1 MAPLAALVPRTYF
14 LAVQGGHLSFCHGAQ
29 LCQTS
34 HSTSLTKDM
43 AQKGRLK
50 SWALWS
56 NRPSTELELGGLVS
70 NWLRDPGP
78 ATESLWARGSPCLK
92 GVAELYHLQGLS
104 LLSGSQM
111 RK

>member
-56 NRPSTELELGGLVS
+56 NSAWSREVLCLTGCVILGQL
-70 NWLRDPGP
+70 
-78 ATESLWARGSPCLK
+78 
-92 GVAELYHLQGLS
+92 LS
-104 LLSGSQM
+104 LSGPEGHHA
-111 RK
+111 